1 VLIDVLAAAGEV
13 LSKHQDRIVDEGYL
27 GGAKVARDLVCQ
39 LPGGSR
45 LFLGSSTPARDVDR
59 YARPRDGVQMLANRG
74 VSGID
79 GSISTAVGIALA
91 DPDRPTFAL
100 IGDLAFLHDLGGL
113 VIPSSE
119 PMPDL
124 TLVVVDN
131 RGGGIFAQ
139 LEPGRPEYM
148 QDYDR
153 VFGTPHGLDLV
164 KVARALGWTAELVT
178 EDDEFAEAIAQ
189 GGPRVIV
196 VRTDQRADADVLRS
210 VRAVQNGTSA

>member
-1 VLIDVLAAAGEV
+1 
-13 LSKHQDRIVDEGYL
+13 
-27 GGAKVARDLVCQ
+27 
-39 LPGGSR
+39 
-45 LFLGSSTPARDVDR
+45 
-59 YARPRDGVQMLANRG
+59 
-74 VSGID
+74 
-79 GSISTAVGIALA
+79 
-91 DPDRPTFAL
+91 
-100 IGDLAFLHDLGGL
+100 
-113 VIPSSE
+113 
-119 PMPDL
+119 
-124 TLVVVDN
+124 
-131 RGGGIFAQ
+131 
-139 LEPGRPEYM
+139 M